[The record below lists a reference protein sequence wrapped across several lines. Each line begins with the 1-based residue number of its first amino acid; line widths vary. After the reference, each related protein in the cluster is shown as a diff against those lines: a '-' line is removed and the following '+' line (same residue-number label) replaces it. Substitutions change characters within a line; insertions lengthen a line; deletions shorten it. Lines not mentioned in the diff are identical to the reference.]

1 MDVLCGRVQSTRTVS
16 VVGLCALLVI
26 LLTVRGAES
35 GGAAAGYL
43 TPGFRPPSVPL
54 IVVDPYLRYVATNII
69 DNIYLRNIILSMP
82 TCSKCNLTS

>member
-1 MDVLCGRVQSTRTVS
+1 MDVLCGRAQSTRTVS
-16 VVGLCALLVI
+16 VVGLCTLLVI

-54 IVVDPYLRYVATNII
+54 IVMDPYLRYVATSI
-69 DNIYLRNIILSMP
+69 
-82 TCSKCNLTS
+82 

>member
-16 VVGLCALLVI
+16 VVGLCTLLVI

-54 IVVDPYLRYVATNII
+54 IVMDPYLRYVATSI
-69 DNIYLRNIILSMP
+69 
-82 TCSKCNLTS
+82 